1 MMVKGGKKQKVQ
13 ENWKAEKEE
22 KEQERGV
29 VAGWHTS
36 ELIETSLDLDL
47 LDLKVRTTHIK
58 EVAASGLDA
67 DGPHSINFQ
76 RQSAL

>member
-1 MMVKGGKKQKVQ
+1 M
-13 ENWKAEKEE
+13 
-22 KEQERGV
+22 
-29 VAGWHTS
+29 AGWHTS

-47 LDLKVRTTHIK
+47 LDLKVRTIHIK

>member
-1 MMVKGGKKQKVQ
+1 MGRNKKSKKTERQQKR
-13 ENWKAEKEE
+13 KSE
-22 KEQERGV
+22 KEQGRGV

-47 LDLKVRTTHIK
+47 LVLKVRTIYIK

-76 RQSAL
+76 RQNAL